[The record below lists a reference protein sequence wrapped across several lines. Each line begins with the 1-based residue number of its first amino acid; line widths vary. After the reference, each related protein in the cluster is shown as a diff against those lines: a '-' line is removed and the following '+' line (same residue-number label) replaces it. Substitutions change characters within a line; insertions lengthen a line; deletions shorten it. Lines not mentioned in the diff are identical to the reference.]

1 MSLIAQEIYEF
12 GPYSLDAVER
22 VIWRD
27 GSPLS
32 LTPKAFDTLL
42 ILVRN
47 HGRVLTKD
55 ELLQQI
61 WPDTFVE
68 EVNLAVNISTLR
80 KALSDSTG
88 GREYIETVPRRGYRF
103 VAPVKK
109 LCESADVDLPVEI
122 SLPSE
127 IAVLPLLQ
135 PSGGIEVPEKIAE
148 TTANIQVLSTK
159 GAVVLA
165 GIGLLAL
172 MGVSVLLYL
181 WARHNH
187 EETTDTATTAA
198 PASKIKVRRS
208 IAVLGFQ
215 NLSGRPES
223 SWLSTALS
231 EMLSTELAA
240 DGQLR
245 TIPGEDIARL
255 KVELPLADA
264 DAFSKATLT
273 KIRKNLGTDYV
284 VVGSYTALGGNA
296 TRRIR
301 LDLRLQDLVA
311 GETIASVAETGEEA
325 KLFEL
330 VTRAGAHLRE
340 PLGESKLNPDD
351 TTVAQTALP
360 TDPKAARLYA
370 EGLSKLRVWDNIA
383 ARDLLEQ
390 SISSDSRFPLAHAA
404 LSSAWSALGYD
415 VKAADE
421 AKKAFEL
428 SATLSRED
436 RLLVEGRYRETQREW
451 DNAIGIYKALYGL
464 FPDNLDYG
472 LRLVNAQDIAGHPK
486 EALATIE
493 ALRKLPPLV
502 AKDPRIDLA
511 EARSSGN
518 LSNADRVL
526 AMATKAAQK
535 GSDLGARLILAEARV
550 LQGRALNELGK
561 SAEAKKML
569 TEGKDIYESVGD
581 LRGVANSL
589 NQLAIILENEGD
601 FMTARQ
607 VFERFGKI
615 SQQIGDRKGA
625 ANSYTGLSELFNDQG
640 DPRNALKMCEQ
651 ALPIYREIGEKRQAA
666 AELTNCGNAQSSLG
680 DLHEAVVNYEE
691 ARQIY
696 DKIGDKSGVAL
707 ELHDTA
713 DVLADQG
720 HLKEA
725 KGNFEQALSTWQ
737 GLGSL
742 RPASFALFNLGEVMR
757 QMGDIEQARSKNQE
771 ALKLRTNIADKV
783 SIAESQVALADIL
796 LDEGRFAEAIA
807 AARSVVAVFQSE
819 KVIDDETAAYVLQAR
834 ASLAQ
839 KDFTSADKAIKL
851 ANQSGAKT
859 TDMRLRLRLSIV
871 TANVSAMSPLVSK
884 DNAEKIKAR
893 LIDVAKE
900 AKEHGFAIIEYEAQV
915 ALAEAEFQFGE
926 RAQARKLLLDLGKR
940 AEGAGLGLIARRVK
954 ARVADLHIN

>member
-1 MSLIAQEIYEF
+1 MSLITQEIYEF

-22 VIWRD
+22 VLWRD

-32 LTPKAFDTLL
+32 LTPKAFETLL

-103 VAPVKK
+103 VASVKK
-109 LCESADVDLPVEI
+109 ICESPDVDVPAEVSSSSGLTALP
-122 SLPSE
+122 SLRPPEEKASE
-127 IAVLPLLQ
+127 IAANAQAPSAKRVLFM
-135 PSGGIEVPEKIAE
+135 
-148 TTANIQVLSTK
+148 
-159 GAVVLA
+159 A
-165 GIGLLAL
+165 GMGLLAL
-172 MGVSVLLYL
+172 FCVSMLLYL

-187 EETTDTATTAA
+187 QESSATATTTT

-215 NLSGRPES
+215 NLSGRPEA

-284 VVGSYTALGGNA
+284 VVGSYTALGGNG
-296 TRRIR
+296 TKRIR

-330 VTRAGAHLRE
+330 VTRAGVHLRE
-340 PLGESKLNPDD
+340 PLGESRLNPAD

-360 TDPKAARLYA
+360 SDPKAARLYA

-390 SISSDSRFPLAHAA
+390 SIRSDSRFPLAHAA

-415 VKAADE
+415 VKAAEE

-451 DNAIGIYKALYGL
+451 DNAIGIYRALYGL

-472 LRLVNAQDIAGHPK
+472 LRLVDAQDIGGHPK

-493 ALRKLPPLV
+493 TLRKLPPLV

-511 EARSSGN
+511 EARAAGDISDAGRE
-518 LSNADRVL
+518 LD
-526 AMATKAAQK
+526 MATKAAQK
-535 GSDLGARLILAEARV
+535 GSDLGARLIIAEARV
-550 LQGRALNELGK
+550 QQGKALNELGK
-561 SAEAKKML
+561 AAEAKKML
-569 TEGKDIYESVGD
+569 TEGKDIFESVGD

-589 NQLAIILENEGD
+589 NQLAIILEGEGD

-615 SQQIGDRKGA
+615 SQQIGDRKGL

-640 DPRNALKMCEQ
+640 DPSGALKMCEQ
-651 ALPIYREIGEKRQAA
+651 ALPIYKEIGERRQAA

-680 DLHEAVVNYEE
+680 NLHEAMVNYSE

-720 HLKEA
+720 RLKEA
-725 KGNFEQALSTWQ
+725 KNDFEQALSTWQ
-737 GLGSL
+737 GIGSL
-742 RPASFALFNLGEVMR
+742 RPASFALFNLGEVLR
-757 QMGDIEQARSKNQE
+757 QMGDVEHARNRNQE
-771 ALKLRTNIADKV
+771 ALKLRTNVADKV
-783 SIAESQVALADIL
+783 SIAESQIALAEIL
-796 LDEGRFAEAIA
+796 LDEGRFAEATA
-807 AARSVVAVFQSE
+807 VARSGIVVFQAE
-819 KVIDDETAAYVLQAR
+819 KVVEDETTAYLLQAR
-834 ASLAQ
+834 AALAQ
-839 KDFTSADKAIKL
+839 KDFPSADKAVKL
-851 ANQSGAKT
+851 ANQAGAKT
-859 TDMRLRLRLSIV
+859 TDIKLRLRLSIV

-884 DNAEKIKAR
+884 DSADKIKAH
-893 LIDVAKE
+893 LTDIAKE
-900 AKEHGFAIIEYEAQV
+900 AQEHGFAIIEYEAQV
-915 ALAEAEFQFGE
+915 ALADAESQFGE
-926 RAQARKLLLDLGKR
+926 RAHARKRLLDLEKR
-940 AEGAGLGLIARRVK
+940 AEGAGFGLIARKVK
-954 ARVADLHIN
+954 ARIAGLNIS